1 MRKVQL
7 VAVILTIL
15 IATPVTALAILFS
28 AYITDN
34 IVNISRSLSN
44 IPQQLSLLHR
54 NLLFETEIIGLV
66 AGTIILLAVLLV
78 ALRSNNIEEKSL

>member
-7 VAVILTIL
+7 VAVILTLI

-34 IVNISRSLSN
+34 IVRISRSLGD
-44 IPQQLSLLHR
+44 IPQQLSILNR

-66 AGTIILLAVLLV
+66 AGTLILLAVLLV
-78 ALRSNNIEEKSL
+78 ALRTNNVEEKSS

>member
-7 VAVILTIL
+7 VAVILTLI

-34 IVNISRSLSN
+34 IVRISRSLGN
-44 IPQQLSLLHR
+44 IPQQLSILNR

-78 ALRSNNIEEKSL
+78 ALRTNNVEEKSS

>member
-7 VAVILTIL
+7 VAVILTIF

-34 IVNISRSLSN
+34 IVDISRALGN
-44 IPQQLSLLHR
+44 IPQQLSLVNR

-78 ALRSNNIEEKSL
+78 ALRTNNVEEKSS

>member
-7 VAVILTIL
+7 VAVILTLI

-34 IVNISRSLSN
+34 IVRISRSLGD
-44 IPQQLSLLHR
+44 IPQQLSILNR

-78 ALRSNNIEEKSL
+78 ALRTNNVEEKSS

>member
-7 VAVILTIL
+7 VAVILTLI

-34 IVNISRSLSN
+34 IVRISRSLGN
-44 IPQQLSLLHR
+44 IPQQLSILNR

-66 AGTIILLAVLLV
+66 AGTLILLAVLLV
-78 ALRSNNIEEKSL
+78 ALRTNNVEEKSS

>member
-1 MRKVQL
+1 MRKIQL
-7 VAVILTIL
+7 VAVILTIF

-34 IVNISRSLSN
+34 IVDISRFLGN
-44 IPQQLSLLHR
+44 IPQQLSLVNR

-78 ALRSNNIEEKSL
+78 ALRTNNVEEKSS

>member
-7 VAVILTIL
+7 VAVILTLI

-34 IVNISRSLSN
+34 IVRISRFLGD
-44 IPQQLSLLHR
+44 IPQQLSILNR

-78 ALRSNNIEEKSL
+78 ALRTNNVEEKSS